1 MRNADN
7 FLVEILKTND
17 HHLFYFS
24 SSSSIPIDSKKNL
37 DLIGRT
43 QYDSIYPV
51 ACFFHVLINMQM
63 RFPLQQLSIEILDC
77 IDFFISL
84 IGP

>member
-1 MRNADN
+1 MRDANN
-7 FLVEILKTND
+7 FLVEILKNEWSPPV
-17 HHLFYFS
+17 YFS

-63 RFPLQQLSIEILDC
+63 LFPLQQLSIEILDC